1 MLLLICFFFFFPPVF
16 VGRVY
21 RLCGRLNLH
30 LRSRAQPGF
39 LLLGGFERI
48 KEGGGI
54 FAGVAFAAA
63 FNIQLS
69 TLKLF
74 YYPIYFSI
82 YGYADSER
90 RDVVSHP

>member
-1 MLLLICFFFFFPPVF
+1 MRQTEFASAIP
-16 VGRVY
+16 
-21 RLCGRLNLH
+21 
-30 LRSRAQPGF
+30 AEPGSCSSES
-39 LLLGGFERI
+39 FERI

-54 FAGVAFAAA
+54 FAGVAFAAS

-74 YYPIYFSI
+74 YYSIYFSI

-90 RDVVSHP
+90 RDAVSHP